1 MPSLKTFRV
10 EFDRPT
16 ATYLSGETVSGNII
30 VDIVREKEIRGL
42 FFIAI
47 GQANVS
53 WTEYDHTRKKKHH
66 SHNVIYSNSEKYFE
80 FKYNIIAKHKSNS
93 RMTIPFGYHE
103 YPFNFQLPHNI
114 PSSFEHKYG
123 HVRYT
128 IKVVM
133 DRPWRFDHQTK
144 IAFTVISTL
153 DLNAHREKCLGLDDE
168 MIKNF
173 FSCCCNQGSIN
184 LQIRIPSSGYVPGQS
199 IITMMNYVNS
209 TNNIQITKISTKL
222 LQKLKFYAST
232 PHTRLKSSTVEIAT
246 KDTSESYLARGQ
258 AISEMLIP
266 PIPPSYLEYC
276 SIIDLSYEL
285 LVTVHVSG
293 LHFKMKKS
301 YPLLI
306 GTIPLYHPPSA
317 PSLDDINAS
326 TTISFPIPTP
336 GQFDRSHL
344 PPEAIGFVSPEQSFA
359 PSNHLDIPPP
369 SYKECMFGTEDIMD
383 QDDSKYVFGADMP
396 WAPRYPVFNY
406 PKTS

>member
-1 MPSLKTFRV
+1 
-10 EFDRPT
+10 
-16 ATYLSGETVSGNII
+16 
-30 VDIVREKEIRGL
+30 
-42 FFIAI
+42 
-47 GQANVS
+47 
-53 WTEYDHTRKKKHH
+53 
-66 SHNVIYSNSEKYFE
+66 
-80 FKYNIIAKHKSNS
+80 
-93 RMTIPFGYHE
+93 
-103 YPFNFQLPHNI
+103 
-114 PSSFEHKYG
+114 
-123 HVRYT
+123 
-128 IKVVM
+128 
-133 DRPWRFDHQTK
+133 
-144 IAFTVISTL
+144 
-153 DLNAHREKCLGLDDE
+153 

-258 AISEMLIP
+258 AISGMLIP

-383 QDDSKYVFGADMP
+383 QDDSKYVFGADIP